1 VVFVE
6 SVRFVGLRNV
16 VVLRH
21 DVLPHSSV
29 LLVDVHGE
37 DEDVPE
43 RSPPLEITGAG
54 LERHVTEWLTGVEY
68 QNDRVLYVRILM
80 ESSGLTVKVMFL
92 IEQG

>member
-1 VVFVE
+1 MY
-6 SVRFVGLRNV
+6 RNGH
-16 VVLRH
+16 RH
-21 DVLPHSSV
+21 LKSQ
-29 LLVDVHGE
+29 
-37 DEDVPE
+37 
-43 RSPPLEITGAG
+43 GAG